1 MLYSRYDQYWYRYH
15 VCSNNVRAIFL
26 ALISVGRALNIRAHR
41 EIPPPPPPA
50 PLGPGTSVRNTLFV
64 EVGEEPLLLGITRV
78 AGQQPQLQG

>member
-41 EIPPPPPPA
+41 EIPPPPPPPA
-50 PLGPGTSVRNTLFV
+50 PLGPGHFCA
-64 EVGEEPLLLGITRV
+64 EYPLRRSW
-78 AGQQPQLQG
+78 